1 MHLRLPQRCLLAAA
15 VLLPQA
21 AGDAR
26 EAAVYSEGGLLRIKA
41 GPAQA
46 GAVAWGTFEDTGN
59 ETGWGILNIRTSGA
73 GVSDEVQYQAAG
85 LVEGYLTAEHIYT
98 SYINALYYVFH
109 GEVSKPAMKFLEEQ
123 EAWALAQVQAAP
135 TSDKVWPQ
143 VGDVLAQLRGLEAGY
158 AEAGLPK
165 VPHSGFLML
174 NSVGDLF
181 QITQAVDVPRRI
193 NYTNMS
199 SEVLQELLKTQGM
212 CSGIVKVSGAYED
225 LYMAH
230 SSWFTFSNMDRIFKH
245 YHFDH
250 NAKVAAN
257 RVSFSSY
264 PGYLSSLDDFYMM
277 DSGLGMVQ
285 TSNPVMNSSVL
296 TSIHPQSLLA
306 WQRVRVAHVLA
317 ETGKQ
322 WHEYFEQH
330 YSGTYANQYMLVDF
344 KLFEP
349 GKALKDGL
357 LYVVEE
363 MPGLLVGQDQ
373 TERLRSGY
381 WPSYNIPFYPSIYER
396 SGFLDPRLGLD
407 RSAYEL
413 APRAKIFRRDQGE
426 IVDMSS
432 LKRFMRYA
440 NFSDPYAKDKN
451 GDVDYFAA
459 ICSRGDLSPTK
470 PRMSGCYDS
479 KVTSHLHGFWNLS
492 AEIVNGPTSIASD
505 GTGGASGNPVFEWTP
520 TEELTPHF
528 GEPPK
533 FDFDFVRT
541 APSALSGPLRK
552 VQTSVMV

>member
-1 MHLRLPQRCLLAAA
+1 MFRCLPQLGLVATLL
-15 VLLPQA
+15 QSA
-21 AGDAR
+21 AGDGR
-26 EAAVYSEGGLLRIKA
+26 EAAAYGEGKDLTIKE

-46 GAVAWGTFEDTGN
+46 GAVAWGTFEDSGN
-59 ETGWGILNIRTSGA
+59 STGWGILNIRTSGA
-73 GVSDEVQYQAAG
+73 FPDDMQYMAAG

-98 SYINALYYVFH
+98 SYINALNYVFH
-109 GEVSKPAMKFLEEQ
+109 GEVSKPAIHFLEVQ
-123 EAWALAQVQAAP
+123 EAWASAQVQAAP
-135 TSDKVWPQ
+135 HDRVWHQ
-143 VGDVLAQLRGLEAGY
+143 VGGILAQLRGLETGY
-158 AEAGLPK
+158 GKAGLPHA

-181 QITQAVDVPRRI
+181 QIVQAVDTARRV

-199 SEVLQELLKTQGM
+199 SAELQEHLKLHGM

-230 SSWFTFSNMDRIFKH
+230 SSWFTYSNMDRIFKH
-245 YHFDH
+245 YHMDL
-250 NAKVAAN
+250 NAKVAA
-257 RVSFSSY
+257 RKVSFSSY

-296 TSIHPQSLLA
+296 QSVHPQSLLS

-322 WHEYFEQH
+322 WHEFFEEH
-330 YSGTYANQYMLVDF
+330 YSGTYANQYMIVDF

-381 WPSYNIPFYPSIYER
+381 WPSYNIPFYRSIYER

-413 APRAKIFRRDQGE
+413 APRAKIFRRDEGK
-426 IVDMSS
+426 IVDMGS

-440 NFSDPYAKDKN
+440 NFSDPYAKGED
-451 GDVDYFAA
+451 GGVDYFAA
-459 ICSRGDLSPTK
+459 ICARGDLSPTK

-492 AEIVNGPTSIASD
+492 AEIVNGPTSVASD
-505 GTGGASGNPVFEWTP
+505 GTNGASGNPVFAWTAKQDP
-520 TEELTPHF
+520 TPHF

-541 APSALSGPLRK
+541 APRALPGPLRK
-552 VQTSVMV
+552 LMASGTVLV